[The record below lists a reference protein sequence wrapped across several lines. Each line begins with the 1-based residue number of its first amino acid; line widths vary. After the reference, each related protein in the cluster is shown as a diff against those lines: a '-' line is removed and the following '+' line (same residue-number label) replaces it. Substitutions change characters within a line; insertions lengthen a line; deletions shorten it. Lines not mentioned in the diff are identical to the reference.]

1 MRKSDVRAWRDALP
15 QQDLKENFSYVDGLI
30 AETLRSSCGE
40 DDLRAF
46 ETKLQPI
53 ITRAESA
60 SAKAPPDV
68 VDLLSDRKTAQLGR
82 ALQDVP
88 ELDRSVTRSST
99 VLKLVTELENATRAE
114 IRGRSQRVVD
124 EISKSVQQ
132 MWAIVHPGEPIEDVQ
147 LYLPDDV
154 DKAIDVRLRFYG
166 VKQDSP
172 RLTLSESYR
181 NSLGLCIFLAMAQ
194 REKATDRPIFLDDVI
209 VSLDRNH
216 RGMLVELL
224 EKEFDNRQILIFTHD
239 REWYAELR
247 QQLDP
252 AKWEFKALVPYVS
265 PEIGICWSAKHSAF
279 GDARAQLKAAPEVAG
294 NIARKIMDID
304 LSIRAQKLKLRLPYL
319 RLEKNDHRMAHD
331 FLSRLISDGPKCF
344 MKKDGEQLKPHTE
357 AVEAFR
363 EVDKLLMSWGNKA
376 SHTFDVVPNEAEKL
390 INKCEAA
397 LQFFECSQCKKP
409 VHKCEDANAGLVQ
422 CQCSTLQWR
431 YGKA

>member
-1 MRKSDVRAWRDALP
+1 MCLS
-15 QQDLKENFSYVDGLI
+15 LI
-30 AETLRSSCGE
+30 E
-40 DDLRAF
+40 
-46 ETKLQPI
+46 
-53 ITRAESA
+53 
-60 SAKAPPDV
+60 
-68 VDLLSDRKTAQLGR
+68 
-82 ALQDVP
+82 
-88 ELDRSVTRSST
+88 SVTRSST

-239 REWYAELR
+239 GSGTPSCVNNWIPPNGSSKPWCRTSVQRSEFVGRQSTQRLVMPARNLR
-247 QQLDP
+247 PRRKWP
-252 AKWEFKALVPYVS
+252 ATSL
-265 PEIGICWSAKHSAF
+265 AK
-279 GDARAQLKAAPEVAG
+279 LW
-294 NIARKIMDID
+294 
-304 LSIRAQKLKLRLPYL
+304 
-319 RLEKNDHRMAHD
+319 
-331 FLSRLISDGPKCF
+331 
-344 MKKDGEQLKPHTE
+344 T
-357 AVEAFR
+357 
-363 EVDKLLMSWGNKA
+363 
-376 SHTFDVVPNEAEKL
+376 
-390 INKCEAA
+390 
-397 LQFFECSQCKKP
+397 
-409 VHKCEDANAGLVQ
+409 
-422 CQCSTLQWR
+422 
-431 YGKA
+431 